1 MKKWFLST
9 LVVLSLAG
17 CNETDDLISI
27 DMQGTTSP
35 KRSQL
40 RSYEEAKFIALQSIS
55 MLDSDSDNSVTT
67 RGASSSRTLQDKDT
81 YVVCVDPSET
91 RSSESFDNDTL
102 MYVFNFENNQ
112 GFAIVSAE
120 KGTEGL
126 IAVIES
132 GHYNP
137 SDTID
142 TGFRRYMTAAKLYI
156 SANRAQENTEP
167 NRAPKGFYYEIDTTA
182 WCNIPARITVK
193 WGQNFHEGQFCPN
206 QTSGCSNTA
215 AAMIMSYFEYPTLL
229 EIRYNG
235 FPYTYRTLNWSGI
248 KNYINRYSCSYAF
261 LNNVSSCTNEDHKSV
276 GHLCRE
282 LAERA
287 ESTFYYDPNS
297 TLTETQKIRNTLSD
311 FGYTVGSITSY
322 QNLVN
327 TSTIRDHLSDGKL
340 IYMRGSNNTE
350 NSGGHAWVIDG
361 YYGFTVHSCYYE
373 YGFTNGL
380 PDPPVLMDEQYHTH
394 RYNHINWGYNGNN
407 NGYFVDGVFSYYETA
422 YNYDNNFYVHATTDP
437 DLIADYNFANSVLFF
452 TIYKN

>member
-27 DMQGTTSP
+27 DLQGTTSP

-55 MLDSDSDNSVTT
+55 MLDSDYDNSVTT

-193 WGQNFHEGQFCPN
+193 WGQGGHEGQFFIN
-206 QTSGCSNTA
+206 HTSGCANTA

-229 EIRYNG
+229 EITYNG
-235 FPYTYRTLNWSGI
+235 SPYTYRTLNWSGM
-248 KNYINRYSCSYAF
+248 KNY
-261 LNNVSSCTNEDHKSV
+261 V

-287 ESTFYYDPNS
+287 ESIFYDDPNS
-297 TLTETQKIRNTLSD
+297 TTTDPLMIRGTLSN
-311 FGYTVGSITSY
+311 FGYTVGNITSY
-322 QNLVN
+322 QSLVN
-327 TSTIRDHLSDGKL
+327 TDTIKNHLSEGKL
-340 IYMRGSNNTE
+340 IFMYGYNNSND
-350 NSGGHAWVIDG
+350 GHAWIIDG
-361 YYGFTVHSCYYE
+361 YYGFTVHTCYYE

-422 YNYDNNFYVHATTDP
+422 YSYDSNHYVHTTTDP
-437 DLIADYNFANSVLFF
+437 DLIADYNFANSVYYF

>member
-27 DMQGTTSP
+27 DTLGTTSP

-55 MLDSDSDNSVTT
+55 MLDSDYDNSVTT

-81 YVVCVDPSET
+81 YVISADPSET

-112 GFAIVSAE
+112 GFAIISAE

-137 SDTID
+137 SDTMD

-156 SANRAQENTEP
+156 SANRAQESTEP

-193 WGQNFHEGQFCPN
+193 WGQDYHEGQFCPN
-206 QTSGCSNTA
+206 GVSGCSHTA
-215 AAMIMSYFEYPTLL
+215 AAMIMSYFEYPSLL
-229 EIRYNG
+229 VLTYKTPNV
-235 FPYTYRTLNWSGI
+235 YRTLNWSGM
-248 KNYINRYSCSYAF
+248 KNYINYESCLYSVLYGISY
-261 LNNVSSCTNEDHKSV
+261 CTNEDHKSI
-276 GHLCRE
+276 GYLCRE
-282 LAERA
+282 LAHK
-287 ESTFYYDPNS
+287 TGNNFFYNPNR
-297 TLTETQKIRNTLSD
+297 THGGINQIRTALLSI
-311 FGYTVGSITSY
+311 GYSVGNVTSY

-340 IYMRGSNNTE
+340 IFMCGVNNSNN
-350 NSGGHAWVIDG
+350 GHAWVIDG

-380 PDPPVLMDEQYHTH
+380 PDPPILMDEQYINH
-394 RYNHINWGYNGNN
+394 RYNHINWGQDGIN
-407 NGYFVDGVFSYYETA
+407 NGYFVDGVFSYYGSA
-422 YNYDNNFYVHATTDP
+422 YSYDSNLYIHTTTDP
-437 DLIADYNFANSVLFF
+437 DLVAERNYSNNVQFI
-452 TIYKN
+452 TIYH